1 MIRLILCSTLAA
13 VLLAPG
19 SSQAAET
26 AASGASAS
34 ELRLSRALAV
44 LKGSS
49 ILIEHAA
56 SVGHIDDLSPEVS
69 RTRSRTVVGSLAAQV
84 TKKFSLAL
92 QFGAVQE
99 LTPTDTTLPREILL
113 DDLHLD
119 GSYSLPS
126 PKEGPLTWA
135 VGLGIDVP
143 TSKASQSASL
153 VLALRPSVEV
163 TLTAP
168 VLDGLSF
175 TYGLSP
181 SPRVHRYTTA
191 STLVPYPCSPAAG
204 CESGMTTDLG
214 ARNTAMRVAQDFS
227 FSISALAERLSVTAS
242 LELVYSKRYG
252 KSVSPRW
259 SEAILSNEANG
270 GGDPALLTSTFVL
283 DASFVV
289 QEMVGLSLGLW
300 TPGGLSPTGT
310 YYNPVFNRHS
320 QVYFDLTFY
329 PIDGWL
335 RRRKLAGKVEVA
347 E

>member
-1 MIRLILCSTLAA
+1 
-13 VLLAPG
+13 
-19 SSQAAET
+19 
-26 AASGASAS
+26 
-34 ELRLSRALAV
+34 V

-69 RTRSRTVVGSLAAQV
+69 RSRSRTVVGSLLAQV

-99 LTPTDTTLPREILL
+99 LTPTDTTRPLEILF

-153 VLALRPSVEV
+153 VLALRPTVGV

-204 CESGMTTDLG
+204 CESGTTTDFG

-242 LELVYSKRYG
+242 LELAYSKRYG

-259 SEAILSNEANG
+259 SEAILSNEANA

-289 QEMVGLSLGLW
+289 QETIGLSLGLW